1 MHPKSLMVAEREISS
16 PVGGEPPDRHSTG
29 QLKRALV
36 SLARD
41 KAACAG
47 LVIVLISVIA
57 AVFAPYL
64 ATNNPLAVD
73 LDNKLSPP
81 SRRYPLGT
89 DHLGRCVYSRL
100 LYGGRVTIPVVAATL
115 AVILLIGLPLGAL
128 SGYYGGWLDSVI
140 MRVVD
145 AMLAF
150 PALVLAL
157 VIAGMLGPGL
167 VNVALAMVAVWWVEY
182 ARLVR
187 GMVLSVKERGFVQA
201 AVSCGA
207 SDARVICRHILP
219 EVFPAVAVMATLDM
233 GKLLLAISGLSFL
246 GLGAQP
252 PTPEWGAMLNE
263 GRMYLQSTW
272 RTVLAP
278 GAAIMLVALGFN
290 LLGDGIRDVMDPRER
305 TRFTS
310 MG

>member
-1 MHPKSLMVAEREISS
+1 MEMGPRSLMVAEGEISRPVDGGGS
-16 PVGGEPPDRHSTG
+16 PVGHVKG
-29 QLKRALV
+29 QLKRALG

-41 KAACAG
+41 KAAYVG
-47 LVIVLISVIA
+47 LAIVLIAVIA
-57 AVFAPYL
+57 AALAPYL
-64 ATNNPLAVD
+64 ATNDPLAVD

-100 LYGGRVTIPVVAATL
+100 LYGGRVTIPVAAAAL

-201 AVSCGA
+201 AISCGA
-207 SDARVICRHILP
+207 SDARVICRHVLP
-219 EVFPAVAVMATLDM
+219 EVFPAVVVMATLDM

-246 GLGAQP
+246 GLGQQP
-252 PTPEWGAMLNE
+252 PAPSWGSMLN
-263 GRMYLQSTW
+263 TAKNF
-272 RTVLAP
+272 LAQAPWMAFWP
-278 GAAIMLVALGFN
+278 GVAICLVVLGFN
-290 LLGDGIRDVMDPRER
+290 LFGDGLRDALDPKDR
-305 TRFTS
+305 
-310 MG
+310 